1 MDETM
6 EKMLRAL
13 RLHAL
18 RERWDEYVRLAR
30 KARCSAVKL
39 LIQIVEDEYLAK
51 QDRAR
56 EFRLTR
62 AQIPERY
69 VMATYPFERQP
80 KLDRKKVLAIYDSLD
95 YMLERRNVM
104 LLGRTGSGKTG
115 LATAYLTRA
124 IERGYRGRFVRFA
137 DLVAELYAS
146 IADHTQEKVLRR
158 YAKYDCLLV
167 DEVGYVDVEPVQ
179 AGLFFTLMQKRHKK
193 RTTLV
198 TSNLGFSDWGSFL
211 RNPHLTAALVDRLTE
226 TSYVINMRDCDGLR
240 EPPPGERKP
249 GPRKPGDRRKG
260 RA

>member
-18 RERWDEYVRLAR
+18 RERWDEYLKLAQRRRWSVVRLL
-30 KARCSAVKL
+30 V
-39 LIQIVEDEYLAK
+39 QIIEDEYRAK
-51 QDRAR
+51 QDRAQA
-56 EFRLTR
+56 FRIAR
-62 AQIPERY
+62 AQIPEPY
-69 VMATYPFERQP
+69 VMATYPFARQP

-104 LLGRTGSGKTG
+104 LLGKTGSGKTG

-146 IADHTQEKVLRR
+146 IADHTQEKVLRH
-158 YAKYDCLLV
+158 YAKYDCLLI
-167 DEVGYVDVEPVQ
+167 DEVGYVEVEPVQ

-226 TSYVINMRDCDGLR
+226 TSYVINMRDCEGLR

-249 GPRKPGDRRKG
+249 GDRRKG
-260 RA
+260 RS

>member
-6 EKMLRAL
+6 EKMLKAL

-18 RERWDEYVRLAR
+18 RERWGEYLKLAARPRCSLVRL
-30 KARCSAVKL
+30 VT
-39 LIQIVEDEYLAK
+39 QIIEDEYRAR

-56 EFRLTR
+56 AFRQKR
-62 AQIPERY
+62 ARIPEQY
-69 VMATYPFERQP
+69 AMATYPFERQP

-95 YMLERRNVM
+95 YMLEHRNVM
-104 LLGRTGSGKTG
+104 LLGKTGSGKTG

-124 IERGYRGRFVRFA
+124 IDCGYRGRFVRFA

-158 YAKYDCLLV
+158 YARYDCLLI
-167 DEVGYVDVEPVQ
+167 DEVGYIEVEPVQ
-179 AGLFFTLMQKRHKK
+179 AGMFFTLMQKRHKR

-198 TSNLGFSDWGSFL
+198 TSNLGFSDWSSFL

-226 TSYVINMRDCDGLR
+226 TSYVINMRECDGLR
-240 EPPPGERKP
+240 DPPPGERP
-249 GPRKPGDRRKG
+249 PTRPRRDP
-260 RA
+260 A